1 MTPITAPRFLR
12 RYARTVN
19 PIHSADLHD
28 FNDQQ
33 IGHRVLT
40 DDPVSRVLLVS
51 LRAGQELN
59 DRVTEGLITLFIL
72 SGRCSLGE
80 ADSAREMPAGAFLR
94 LAPGDAY
101 RLRALDD
108 ARLLVTFIRPAGEAL
123 WNALAPQ
130 GRDLDLRPVP
140 RPQRHSTV
148 FYAFDQLAPGQSF
161 FIVNDHDPQPLRF
174 QIEQARPGQLE
185 WTYEQRGPDLFRIRL
200 QRTTA

>member
-1 MTPITAPRFLR
+1 M
-12 RYARTVN
+12 N
-19 PIHSADLHD
+19 PIPTAGLHD

-33 IGHRVLT
+33 IGHRVLSE
-40 DDPVSRVLLVS
+40 DPVSRVLLVS

-59 DRVTEGLITLFIL
+59 DRVTEGLITLYTL
-72 SGRCSLGE
+72 SGRLTLG
-80 ADSAREMPAGAFLR
+80 DPVREMPAGALLR

-101 RLRALDD
+101 HLRALDD

-123 WNALAPQ
+123 WNSLAPQ

-148 FYAFDQLAPGQSF
+148 FYAFDRLAPGESF

-185 WTYEQRGPDLFRIRL
+185 WTYEQRGPDLFRICLR
-200 QRTTA
+200 RTAA

>member
-1 MTPITAPRFLR
+1 
-12 RYARTVN
+12 VN
-19 PIHSADLHD
+19 PIATADLQD
-28 FNDQQ
+28 FNEKQ

-40 DDPVSRVLLVS
+40 EDPVSRVLLVS

-59 DRVTEGLITLFIL
+59 DKVVEGLITLFVL
-72 SGRCSLGE
+72 SGRVKLGPDE
-80 ADSAREMPAGAFLR
+80 PLSAGTLLR

-101 RLRALDD
+101 HLRAQED

-123 WNALAPQ
+123 WSALSPQ
-130 GRDLDLRPVP
+130 GRDLDLRPIP

-148 FYAFDQLAPGQSF
+148 FYAFDRLAPGESF

-185 WTYEQRGPDLFRIRL
+185 WTYDQRGPDLFRIRL
-200 QRTTA
+200 QRSAA